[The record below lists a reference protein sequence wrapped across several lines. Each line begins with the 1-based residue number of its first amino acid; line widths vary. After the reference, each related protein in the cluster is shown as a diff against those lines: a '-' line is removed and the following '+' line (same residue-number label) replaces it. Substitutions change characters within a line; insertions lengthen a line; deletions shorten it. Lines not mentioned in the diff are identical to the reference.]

1 MQHIDI
7 YMKSVFDFK
16 DYKDYFR
23 DCEQVRKSLER
34 GFRTKLAEFIGCQS
48 GYISHVLN
56 DSAHLSLEQGYKAA
70 VFLSMSERERKY
82 LLLMIEAARAG
93 TKELRAHFDE
103 ELISHREKYLNIKER
118 VGDAR
123 TLTEAEQSTYYSS
136 WHYLA
141 VHVVSSIKE
150 FHDAK
155 TISAALNMPES
166 VVSKILLF
174 LLQTGIV
181 KEEKGLLKPGLTDVH
196 LNRESPLIQQH
207 HTNWRIA
214 AVQSLMNDSKTDVHY
229 STVSSLSRE
238 DAEKLRSEMVNLIA
252 RYVEV
257 IKPSKEEVMFGFN
270 LDFYNLVKS

>member
-1 MQHIDI
+1 
-7 YMKSVFDFK
+7 
-16 DYKDYFR
+16 
-23 DCEQVRKSLER
+23 
-34 GFRTKLAEFIGCQS
+34 
-48 GYISHVLN
+48 
-56 DSAHLSLEQGYKAA
+56 
-70 VFLSMSERERKY
+70 
-82 LLLMIEAARAG
+82 
-93 TKELRAHFDE
+93 
-103 ELISHREKYLNIKER
+103 
-118 VGDAR
+118 
-123 TLTEAEQSTYYSS
+123 
-136 WHYLA
+136 
-141 VHVVSSIKE
+141 
-150 FHDAK
+150 
-155 TISAALNMPES
+155 MPES